1 MKIEL
6 EPYEHTCSD
15 GCCYTSGYDVFVDG
29 EKIGFIGEDAQELA
43 DLLNETFNT
52 KKNDNKF

>member
-15 GCCYTSGYDVFVDG
+15 GCCYTTGYDVFVDG

-52 KKNDNKF
+52 KEK